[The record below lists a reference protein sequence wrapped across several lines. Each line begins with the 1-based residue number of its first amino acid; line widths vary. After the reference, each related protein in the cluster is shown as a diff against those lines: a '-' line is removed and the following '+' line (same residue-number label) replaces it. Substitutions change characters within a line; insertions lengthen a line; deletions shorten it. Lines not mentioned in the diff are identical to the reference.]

1 LRQRSILI
9 SAIVILA
16 FIDLVIELQILPWL
30 YGGIPLPFPETS
42 KPIGDT
48 LFSVTSLHM
57 ALIGFN
63 LLVLMFV
70 LPRTGYA
77 SRSIPSKSSDW
88 LDLLAFLALAISGI
102 VMWFYPVFMLVF
114 LSAGIYLL
122 LTEMR

>member
-9 SAIVILA
+9 VTVVILI
-16 FIDLVIELQILPWL
+16 FVDLVVEWQVLPWL
-30 YGGIPLPFPETS
+30 YRGIPLPFPETS

-48 LFSVTSLHM
+48 LFSVTSLHV

-77 SRSIPSKSSDW
+77 SRSILSKSSDW
-88 LDLLAFLALAISGI
+88 LDLIAFLALAISGI
-102 VMWFYPVFMLVF
+102 VMWFYPVFMLIF

>member
-1 LRQRSILI
+1 
-9 SAIVILA
+9 
-16 FIDLVIELQILPWL
+16 
-30 YGGIPLPFPETS
+30 
-42 KPIGDT
+42 
-48 LFSVTSLHM
+48 M
-57 ALIGFN
+57 ALIGFD